1 MNILRIDSSARYT
14 DSVGRDLA
22 SRLIGRLDP
31 TGTAT
36 VVERDLGAGLSLLD
50 EPTLG
55 AAFTPPEA
63 RTADQ
68 TQLLAEGQEM
78 IDEIIA
84 ADAIV
89 IAMPIYNFSAPASL
103 KAWADQVARA
113 GVTFQYTPN
122 GPEGLLA
129 DRPAYVIVTSG
140 GVPIDSPADWATG
153 WIRQFLGFI
162 GISSVTV
169 VEAGQLNTD
178 PEAAVTAARE
188 SVANLELATVGS
200 A

>member
-22 SRLIGRLDP
+22 SRLIDRLDP
-31 TGTAT
+31 SGTAT

-68 TQLLAEGQEM
+68 TALLAEGQAM

-140 GVPIDSPADWATG
+140 GVPIGSPADWATG

-178 PEAAVTAARE
+178 PEAAVAAARD
-188 SVANLELATVGS
+188 SVANLELAAVGS